1 MQRVSAAAAA
11 AAMFRSE
18 WNAAGEKQKDIFVV
32 LSVKVSARENVP
44 HSRSLSCHA
53 AYPVRK
59 DPSLSFRG
67 LPSAGSHFLAQTE
80 DGETKREGEA
90 KAFSSLSLSSL
101 LLRWGG
107 RGESLRT
114 RKKES
119 QNGGGEDGRV
129 GLPAA
134 AAALTCFRY
143 IGRSE
148 GGSVGGG
155 GFHAGVMSPR
165 TRIVDI

>member
-1 MQRVSAAAAA
+1 MQKVSAAAAA

-67 LPSAGSHFLAQTE
+67 FPSAGSHFLAQTE

-90 KAFSSLSLSSL
+90 KAFSPLSLFTPPPM
-101 LLRWGG
+101 GG
-107 RGESLRT
+107 KR
-114 RKKES
+114 RKSTYAKKGVTERR
-119 QNGGGEDGRV
+119 GEDGRV

-148 GGSVGGG
+148 GE
-155 GFHAGVMSPR
+155 GFMQE
-165 TRIVDI
+165 

>member
-1 MQRVSAAAAA
+1 
-11 AAMFRSE
+11 MFRSE

-90 KAFSSLSLSSL
+90 KAFSSLSLFTPPPM
-101 LLRWGG
+101 GG
-107 RGESLRT
+107 KRRKSTYT

-119 QNGGGEDGRV
+119 QNGGGRMEEWDFRRQRRRSHAFDISGDRKGRV
-129 GLPAA
+129 SCRSNVSENQDCRY
-134 AAALTCFRY
+134 LTVNSTILQR
-143 IGRSE
+143 RE
-148 GGSVGGG
+148 
-155 GFHAGVMSPR
+155 
-165 TRIVDI
+165 

>member
-1 MQRVSAAAAA
+1 MQKVSAAAAA

-90 KAFSSLSLSSL
+90 KAFSSLSLFTPPPM
-101 LLRWGG
+101 G
-107 RGESLRT
+107 
-114 RKKES
+114 
-119 QNGGGEDGRV
+119 GGGEEAKVYVREKRSHRTEGGGWKSGTSGGSGGAHMLSIYRAIGRRV
-129 GLPAA
+129 G
-134 AAALTCFRY
+134 
-143 IGRSE
+143 
-148 GGSVGGG
+148 
-155 GFHAGVMSPR
+155 
-165 TRIVDI
+165 

>member
-1 MQRVSAAAAA
+1 MSAAAAA

-90 KAFSSLSLSSL
+90 KAFSSLSLFTPPPMGGG
-101 LLRWGG
+101 GG

-119 QNGGGEDGRV
+119 QNGGGRMEEWDFRRQRRRSHAFDISGDRKEGRLEGEGFMQEQCLREP
-129 GLPAA
+129 GL
-134 AAALTCFRY
+134 
-143 IGRSE
+143 
-148 GGSVGGG
+148 
-155 GFHAGVMSPR
+155 
-165 TRIVDI
+165 